1 MGKKNLIP
9 SPLIWYVHV
18 TVIAFRMASKDIS
31 RKKGKKMPIC
41 SSYHTINASE
51 WIIPF
56 FTTTISR
63 VLLKKFGYFTVQRNT
78 Q

>member
-1 MGKKNLIP
+1 MSKKLIP
-9 SPLIWYVHV
+9 KSSHLICSRDCNSFPYC
-18 TVIAFRMASKDIS
+18 SKGYFT
-31 RKKGKKMPIC
+31 KKGKKMPIC

-56 FTTTISR
+56 CTTTISR